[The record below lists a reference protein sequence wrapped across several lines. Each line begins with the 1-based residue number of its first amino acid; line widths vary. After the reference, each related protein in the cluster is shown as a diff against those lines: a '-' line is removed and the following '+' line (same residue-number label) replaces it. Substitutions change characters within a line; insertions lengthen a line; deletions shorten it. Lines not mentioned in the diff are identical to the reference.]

1 MNKLRLSIL
10 DSIFG
15 TSKEQQKPQEPPSLI
30 VVGLGNPGPKYA
42 ETRHNAGFWSIDRLA
57 KEHSIELERKHK
69 TSIIGEG
76 IIEGKRVVL
85 VKPRTFVNRS
95 GESIRYLMARY
106 SVSPQKILV
115 VYDDINLTPGK
126 LRLRPQGS
134 AGGHNGIKSIIETI
148 GTQEF
153 PRMRVGVGRQED
165 GNDQIQHVIGTMSTD
180 ERKVVDE
187 SVERVVQSVSTLLT
201 EGIDV
206 TMNRFN

>member
-1 MNKLRLSIL
+1 MNKLRLPTW

-15 TSKEQQKPQEPPSLI
+15 TGKKPQTPQEPPSLI

-42 ETRHNAGFWSIDRLA
+42 ETRHNAGFWCIDRLA
-57 KEHSIELERKHK
+57 KKHSITLERKHK

-85 VKPRTFVNRS
+85 VKPRTFVNLS
-95 GESIRYLMARY
+95 GESVRYLMARY
-106 SVSPQKILV
+106 SVKPKDILV
-115 VYDDINLTPGK
+115 VYDDINLPPGR
-126 LRLRPQGS
+126 LRLRVRGS
-134 AGGHNGIKSIIETI
+134 AGGHNGIKSIIETT

-153 PRMRVGVGRQED
+153 PRMRVGVGHQED
-165 GNDQIQHVIGTMSTD
+165 GDDQIQHVIGSIPPD
-180 ERKVVDE
+180 ERKVIDE

-206 TMNRFN
+206 TMNKFN